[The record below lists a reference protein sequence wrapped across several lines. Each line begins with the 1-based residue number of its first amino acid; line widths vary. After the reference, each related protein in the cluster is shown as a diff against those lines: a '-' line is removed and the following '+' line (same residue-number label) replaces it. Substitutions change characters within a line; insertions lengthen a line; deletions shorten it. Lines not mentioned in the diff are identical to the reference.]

1 MPKLPA
7 VYRGALILAIP
18 LLSVIITV
26 YGWMWSRQEEAKAH
40 WWVDHTEEVMRE
52 SNFLFKLLLDAETGI
67 RGYKIT
73 QDEDFL
79 QPYQQAL
86 QAIPPHLDSLDR
98 LTEDNPVQKQ
108 HLDEIK
114 LQIQQRLD
122 ILAQILQTIETEQQT
137 TLSLQLRQLFEESQ
151 QKMDTVRSLLDT
163 FQQEEWDLLNLRR
176 ANLEKVRNVT
186 NLLLGSTI
194 TISLISYFVALQ
206 FYRRSEGKVEE
217 KAQEL
222 ALVNA
227 SLAET
232 NASLASRNQE
242 LDQFT
247 YIVSHDLKAPLRA
260 IANLSEWLEE
270 DLEDKLDED
279 TSQQIKL
286 LRQRVLRM
294 DAFIDGLL
302 RYSRAGRLKESKT
315 IVDVK
320 QLLEEIIDS
329 LNPPSEFTIKI
340 NGEMPVFQ
348 TEALPLQQVLSNLIS
363 NGIKHNPHPEGKI
376 EISVSDRGSAYQFAV
391 ADNGEGI
398 PAKYHDKIFEIFQTL
413 TSREEKESTGIGLS
427 IVKKIIE
434 HQGGKIWLESQEG
447 QGTTFYFTWLK

>member
-26 YGWMWSRQEEAKAH
+26 SGWMWSRQEETKAN
-40 WWVDHTEEVMRE
+40 WWVNHTEEVMRE
-52 SNFLFKLLLDAETGI
+52 SNVLFKLLLDAETGV

-73 QDEDFL
+73 QEDDFL
-79 QPYQQAL
+79 KPYQQAL
-86 QAIPPHLDSLDR
+86 QEIPPHLDSLDR
-98 LTEDNPVQKQ
+98 LTQDNLPQKQ
-108 HLDEIK
+108 RLEEIK

-122 ILAQILQTIETEQQT
+122 VLAQILQKIETEQQT
-137 TLSLQLRQLFEESQ
+137 TLSPQLRQLFEESQ
-151 QKMDTVRSLLDT
+151 QKMDIVRSLLDT
-163 FQQEEWDLLNLRR
+163 FQQEEWNLLNLRR
-176 ANLEKVRNVT
+176 ANLEKVRTVT
-186 NLLLGSTI
+186 NLLLISTI
-194 TISLISYFVALQ
+194 AISLISYFVAVQ

-232 NASLASRNQE
+232 NASLANRNQE

-270 DLEDKLDED
+270 DLEDRLDED

-302 RYSRAGRLKESKT
+302 RYSRAGRLKAEKT

-348 TEALPLQQVLSNLIS
+348 TEPLPLQQVLSNLIS
-363 NGIKHNPHPEGKI
+363 NGIKHHPEPKGKI
-376 EISVSDRGSAYQFAV
+376 EISVSDRGLAYQFAI

>member
-7 VYRGALILAIP
+7 IYRGALILAIP

-40 WWVDHTEEVMRE
+40 WWVNH
-52 SNFLFKLLLDAETGI
+52 AE
-67 RGYKIT
+67 
-73 QDEDFL
+73 
-79 QPYQQAL
+79 
-86 QAIPPHLDSLDR
+86 
-98 LTEDNPVQKQ
+98 
-108 HLDEIK
+108 
-114 LQIQQRLD
+114 
-122 ILAQILQTIETEQQT
+122 
-137 TLSLQLRQLFEESQ
+137 
-151 QKMDTVRSLLDT
+151 
-163 FQQEEWDLLNLRR
+163 
-176 ANLEKVRNVT
+176 
-186 NLLLGSTI
+186 I
-194 TISLISYFVALQ
+194 TISLISYFVAVQ
-206 FYRRSEGKVEE
+206 FYRNSEGKLAE

-222 ALVNA
+222 AIVNA

-232 NASLASRNQE
+232 NANLANRNQE

-270 DLEDKLDED
+270 DLADKLDED
-279 TSQQIKL
+279 TSQQLIL
-286 LRQRVLRM
+286 LRQRVFRM

-302 RYSRAGRLKESKT
+302 RYSRAGRLKEAKT

-329 LNPPSEFTIKI
+329 LNPPPEFTIKI
-340 NGEMPVFQ
+340 NGAMPIFQ

-363 NGIKHNPHPEGKI
+363 NGIKHNPNPEGKI
-376 EISVSDRGSAYQFAV
+376 EISLSDRGFVYQFAV

-398 PAKYHDKIFEIFQTL
+398 PSKYHNKIFEIFQTL

-427 IVKKIIE
+427 IVRKIVE
-434 HQGGKIWLESQEG
+434 NQGGKIWLESQEG
-447 QGTTFYFTWLK
+447 RGTTFYFTWLK

>member
-26 YGWMWSRQEEAKAH
+26 SGWMWSRQEEAKAN
-40 WWVDHTEEVMRE
+40 WWVNHTEEVMRE
-52 SNFLFKLLLDAETGI
+52 SNVLFKLLLDAETGV

-73 QDEDFL
+73 QEEDFL
-79 QPYQQAL
+79 KPYQQAL
-86 QAIPPHLDSLDR
+86 QEIPPHLKSLER
-98 LTEDNPVQKQ
+98 LTQDNPLQKQ
-108 HLDEIK
+108 RLDEIK
-114 LQIQQRLD
+114 LVIQQRLD
-122 ILAQILQTIETEQQT
+122 VLAQILQKIETEQQT
-137 TLSLQLRQLFEESQ
+137 TLSPQLRQLFKESQ
-151 QKMDTVRSLLDT
+151 QKIDVFRSLLDT
-163 FQQEEWDLLNLRR
+163 FQQEEWELLNLRR
-176 ANLEKVRNVT
+176 TNLEKVRNIT

-194 TISLISYFVALQ
+194 TISLISYFVAVQ
-206 FYRRSEGKVEE
+206 FYRNSEGKLAE

-222 ALVNA
+222 AVVNA

-232 NASLASRNQE
+232 NANLASRNQE

-286 LRQRVLRM
+286 LRQRVFRM

-315 IVDVK
+315 IVDIQ

-348 TEALPLQQVLSNLIS
+348 TEVLPLQQVLSNLIS
-363 NGIKHNPHPEGKI
+363 NGIKHNPHPQGKI
-376 EISVSDRGSAYQFAV
+376 EISVSDRGFAYQFAI